1 LLYFLKGEGL
11 IVVFFQVFKSLEFF
25 EGAWFFIS
33 FLSHYYLMNPLLK
46 LYFAIEGAYYK
57 FLDFLQK
64 LGVPVYKF
72 FVSPLEERG
81 VPSFPVFVLIVLVVL
96 SGLVFLFSPKASV
109 ATTGFVVEVLSNG
122 APVENASVRF
132 LGAGGSFL
140 GSGLTDNAGMVVFNG
155 SGVLS
160 VVVSKNGFQ
169 ESHKVVSGSFTIIS
183 LNASQTGFP
192 VNSNTSNTNTSNANF
207 SVNLNESG
215 GGFSFAVASNG
226 GSPPV
231 GSGVS
236 VVFTLTVNLLCDNNS
251 VDGVVS
257 VYDNNTNALIAQ
269 SSTSDGSVV
278 FDNSNSNLSV
288 GEVVYFSVSGGWF
301 LNNSP
306 VLSLQSGANSVNLNV
321 WNVSSGVSSGVL
333 NSSFLRVLNSSDNSS
348 VGGASVWILNLNGR
362 VVLTG
367 FTGSDGVFN
376 FSVPSGGYYALIT
389 ASGFVNGV
397 VQVFQAPVSL
407 NVYLSPAASCSLT
420 VSVFDENG
428 NPAYNGS
435 VSVFEVVNGFSYLLS
450 PFQTVNL
457 GSAVFTGL
465 PVNVSVV
472 VKASVG
478 DQVGSN
484 STFLS
489 EGYNNVSV
497 FVFSNFGFLNVTA
510 FDFLSGVSLNFN
522 ASVEFTEGLLG
533 NKTVSCSGGAGG
545 CLLSV
550 EADRNWVVSVSTPG
564 YFTGSAFFNVGVGSV
579 TNLSVPLVSLN
590 AGESV
595 VLTKVSRYGASDN
608 VSKLLFN
615 TPYTACFNV
624 HGRSDSRASG
634 FYVGGNG
641 LNIFTF
647 NNSLSGVGSVK
658 GCTGSPVN
666 FSLSNYSWVDL
677 SSGGA
682 LNGLYCVGFTV
693 PPAPNELLN
702 LSLNYRVYSIIE
714 NNSGGLTYFYLPFS
728 TSGGD
733 ECSLPV
739 FNSFFTVQSP
749 NDVIDNPLNPS
760 AGIGSLIVNFSQ
772 TSKSFEASP
781 STCGDKGGVYNCND
795 FQGLSGYT
803 NPLIVGFTIN
813 VNLLYDKNFYL
824 LLKDFNS
831 AEVLSVNLTS
841 TTAIPSCTSN
851 FGECDVK
858 NGLSE
863 LSNGHGVITG
873 FVVVN
878 LTGGSPAGF
887 TIGFSNG
894 SESIN
899 RSFIFNVTSV
909 SPLSFSSAGG
919 CGVNSFVNI
928 TYNSSVYVS
937 SGGESGW
944 VDSCNNVPMRVSDV
958 FPGDALKVY
967 VGGDCNSLVLG
978 WNNFIDGSGPSGVK
992 NCFTAS
998 NSLQSDSNGSY
1009 IIVKFNPYNPG
1020 CPLKEVGN
1028 QPLVDSNGNVYSNVS
1043 ASFVLGCGDYNFNRG
1058 GVSSCSGIGLSQGDC
1073 NVLNFNV
1080 SSYSTGEGLNFLPA
1094 MTSGYAYNA
1103 YVQVKYAHYNCH
1115 VETGIMSNDFPCDS
1129 PDCVACY
1136 TGLVGFGGL
1145 ILGAA
1150 GYDPC
1155 LDVCTGGDKSLCP
1168 GTCSG
1173 VDPVPSYSFDLASYS
1188 LKPQLWVLVNNNQL
1202 DSNRIVT
1209 FNYNIAQ
1216 SPLSVSF
1223 TGPSV
1228 AALGFNPS
1236 VLGGVSD
1243 NNIVLSSS
1251 GAGSHFLSDLNS
1263 LESLSNPAFS
1273 DFYLSLDSS
1282 NKSASSLGDALSVQN
1297 NGELN
1302 YRINTVGGSVS
1313 DYLSYVQSVL
1323 DSTALWR
1330 GNLDVG
1336 APLKY
1341 FNNGQTASF
1350 SFVRVFKVDSND
1362 SFFFDKDYSD
1372 AGDSCPPVAESV
1384 NSILTNNVLYK
1395 GKPLI
1400 PVSSSVFNSLR
1411 RIPRGFYVVDYTYT
1425 VNSNGS
1431 ASGGYGWSV
1440 QSTPLVL
1447 NSSNYFENFSDNG
1460 CDKSQIPSSL
1470 PLCGY
1475 IFSTNNH
1482 ENINGGS
1489 GLGDCILSSSA
1500 YPGNSFKNDNLTSY
1514 LLPNANSDA
1523 IARSISN
1530 QLSTD
1535 GAFYTS
1541 SLIPLNFSCTSP
1553 NCFKGSLR
1561 DYPVGYFMK
1570 FPSSPGSN
1578 SFNTAG
1584 CSLYNALTF
1593 GVFDDAGDVFISN
1606 PGSCG
1611 SGLAMTPI
1619 TSSLQSGSTTQSSS
1633 TKWVFNNF
1641 DAFGLH

>member
-1 LLYFLKGEGL
+1 
-11 IVVFFQVFKSLEFF
+11 
-25 EGAWFFIS
+25 
-33 FLSHYYLMNPLLK
+33 MNLLLK

-64 LGVPVYKF
+64 LGIPVYKF
-72 FVSPLEERG
+72 FVSPLEEKG

-132 LGAGGSFL
+132 LGAGGRFL

-192 VNSNTSNTNTSNANF
+192 VNSNTNTSNANF

-257 VYDNNTNALIAQ
+257 VYDNNTNALITQ
-269 SSTSDGSVV
+269 SSTSGGSVV

-348 VGGASVWILNLNGR
+348 VGGASVWILNLNGQ

-647 NNSLSGVGSVK
+647 NNSLSGVGSVS

-693 PPAPNELLN
+693 PPAPNGLLN

-803 NPLIVGFTIN
+803 NPLIIGFTIN

-851 FGECDVK
+851 FRECDVK

-899 RSFIFNVTSV
+899 RSFSFNVVNV
-909 SPLSFSSAGG
+909 SPPTIFPDFDCA
-919 CGVNSFVNI
+919 NSPFVNL
-928 TYNSSVYVS
+928 TYNSSIPFA
-937 SGGESGW
+937 SGNGMSGW
-944 VDSCNNVPMRVSDV
+944 EASCHNIPMMVSDV
-958 FPGDALKVY
+958 FPGDAVKVY
-967 VGGDCNSLVLG
+967 VNASNGCDGFMKLQF
-978 WNNFIDGSGPSGVK
+978 WNGSVEGLH
-992 NCFTAS
+992 NCFDF
-998 NSLQSDSNGSY
+998 SLTGSDSEGNYTVVRFSPD
-1009 IIVKFNPYNPG
+1009 FSG
-1020 CPLKEVGN
+1020 CPLHVVEN
-1028 QPLVDSNGNVYSNVS
+1028 QPLVDSNGNVINNVS
-1043 ASFVLGCGDYNFNRG
+1043 ATLVTACTSPSVNNCGSFAEGR
-1058 GVSSCSGIGLSQGDC
+1058 GDC
-1073 NVLNFNV
+1073 KFLNVTVFTE
-1080 SSYSTGEGLNFLPA
+1080 STGEGLNLLPV
-1094 MTSGYAYNA
+1094 MTSGY
-1103 YVQVKYAHYNCH
+1103 KY
-1115 VETGIMSNDFPCDS
+1115 D
-1129 PDCVACY
+1129 
-1136 TGLVGFGGL
+1136 
-1145 ILGAA
+1145 LG
-1150 GYDPC
+1150 
-1155 LDVCTGGDKSLCP
+1155 
-1168 GTCSG
+1168 
-1173 VDPVPSYSFDLASYS
+1173 
-1188 LKPQLWVLVNNNQL
+1188 
-1202 DSNRIVT
+1202 
-1209 FNYNIAQ
+1209 
-1216 SPLSVSF
+1216 
-1223 TGPSV
+1223 
-1228 AALGFNPS
+1228 
-1236 VLGGVSD
+1236 
-1243 NNIVLSSS
+1243 
-1251 GAGSHFLSDLNS
+1251 
-1263 LESLSNPAFS
+1263 
-1273 DFYLSLDSS
+1273 
-1282 NKSASSLGDALSVQN
+1282 
-1297 NGELN
+1297 
-1302 YRINTVGGSVS
+1302 
-1313 DYLSYVQSVL
+1313 
-1323 DSTALWR
+1323 
-1330 GNLDVG
+1330 
-1336 APLKY
+1336 
-1341 FNNGQTASF
+1341 
-1350 SFVRVFKVDSND
+1350 
-1362 SFFFDKDYSD
+1362 
-1372 AGDSCPPVAESV
+1372 
-1384 NSILTNNVLYK
+1384 LTNF
-1395 GKPLI
+1395 I
-1400 PVSSSVFNSLR
+1400 SVFNWLNTSSGNNIPTSKCSLSCITQYNSSTLAAILIISLLLR
-1411 RIPRGFYVVDYTYT
+1411 GIMVRFILNYLIVILLVVIVFKLLISRVGLTLLVLLIPR
-1425 VNSNGS
+1425 
-1431 ASGGYGWSV
+1431 
-1440 QSTPLVL
+1440 
-1447 NSSNYFENFSDNG
+1447 
-1460 CDKSQIPSSL
+1460 
-1470 PLCGY
+1470 
-1475 IFSTNNH
+1475 
-1482 ENINGGS
+1482 
-1489 GLGDCILSSSA
+1489 SSA
-1500 YPGNSFKNDNLTSY
+1500 F
-1514 LLPNANSDA
+1514 
-1523 IARSISN
+1523 
-1530 QLSTD
+1530 
-1535 GAFYTS
+1535 F
-1541 SLIPLNFSCTSP
+1541 
-1553 NCFKGSLR
+1553 
-1561 DYPVGYFMK
+1561 
-1570 FPSSPGSN
+1570 
-1578 SFNTAG
+1578 
-1584 CSLYNALTF
+1584 
-1593 GVFDDAGDVFISN
+1593 
-1606 PGSCG
+1606 
-1611 SGLAMTPI
+1611 
-1619 TSSLQSGSTTQSSS
+1619 
-1633 TKWVFNNF
+1633 
-1641 DAFGLH
+1641 